1 MKNID
6 EIILELQKFTDK
18 IVTFKDPASLSEIVA
33 FEKSIEIK
41 LPEDYK
47 RFLQFSNGFD
57 LRGKQVY
64 GINPLDAENLESIYL
79 REHYEVE
86 IPQYKHLV
94 PFSPDGA
101 GNFYCFDTSKTT
113 ETGLCEV
120 IFWTSNY
127 EYTDDDEPEVPNDSF
142 IDWMQEVVI
151 DWTLE
156 DYDYDGTA
164 R

>member
-6 EIILELQKFTDK
+6 EVIIELQKFEDNIITLEE
-18 IVTFKDPASLSEIVA
+18 PASVSDIAA
-33 FEKSIEIK
+33 FEKSFEIK

-47 RFLQFSNGFD
+47 KFLQFTNGLD
-57 LRGKQVY
+57 LMGKQVY
-64 GINPLDAENLESIYL
+64 GINPSNAENLESIYL
-79 REHYEVE
+79 REHNEVE
-86 IPQYKHLV
+86 IPQYEHFV

-101 GNFYCFDTSKTT
+101 GNFYCFDTSKIT
-113 ETGLCEV
+113 ENGLCEV

-127 EYTDDDEPEVPNDSF
+127 EYTDHDEPEVANDSF
-142 IDWMQEVVI
+142 TDWMQEVVI

-156 DYDYDGTA
+156 DYNYDGTE